1 MNAQRNKHHHDAGVA
16 ITEVFEL
23 EVERLRF
30 TRALGDVRKAVDV
43 VVAVFAAPL
52 AATFVKR
59 EVAAALQTQLAAHV
73 EQLYVVPDWGP
84 WVIRVGA
91 AEHKRRVD
99 GLKAIERH
107 AKAGAE
113 VVGAI
118 RRAFV
123 GSVGPVVAHVATGMF
138 ERGGQANAGELVPLS
153 DVDSASA
160 AS

>member
-1 MNAQRNKHHHDAGVA
+1 MA
-16 ITEVFEL
+16 I
-23 EVERLRF
+23 
-30 TRALGDVRKAVDV
+30 
-43 VVAVFAAPL
+43 FAAPL

-59 EVAAALQTQLAAHV
+59 EVAAALQAQPAARI
-73 EQLYVVPDWGP
+73 EQLHVVPDWSP

-91 AEHKRRVD
+91 AEHKGRVD

-118 RRAFV
+118 RRAIL
-123 GSVGPVVAHVATGMF
+123 GSVGPVVAHIATGMF
-138 ERGGQANAGELVPLS
+138 ERRGQANAGELVPLS